1 MSQKTYPTPTPS
13 GKLDSSTFTS
23 GLDPPGPNGLSDMD
37 PSGRL
42 QGPPYQG
49 NNYDKFLGINLDKSP
64 SLLISGS
71 GGGTV
76 RERAPCSF
84 YGFLHFRKKKKR

>member
-1 MSQKTYPTPTPS
+1 MSQKTYPAPTPS

-23 GLDPPGPNGLSDMD
+23 GFDPPGPNGLSDMG

-42 QGPPYQG
+42 GPPYQG
-49 NNYDKFLGINLDKSP
+49 NNYDKFLGMNLDKSR

-76 RERAPCSF
+76 RERAPRSF
-84 YGFLHFRKKKKR
+84 YGFSRFRKKKI